1 MMKKT
6 NDHRTKS
13 RLLDEIEQLRA
24 RLDEAEQTLQAIRSG
39 DVDALVVEGPRG
51 ESIFSLTG
59 AEHIYRVIA
68 ETMHEAALTV
78 NVDGTIL
85 FCNRRFC
92 DLMKI
97 SLNEVLGRKV
107 TGFVSNPQKQP
118 LEKLLADVQAGPVIR
133 RLTFRAS
140 DGTAVPVQLSASLIE
155 EDSITSIC
163 LLASDLTEIE
173 ASAKSIRVLREHQQA
188 LEESEHRFRAIF
200 ESSQD
205 AIVIVNDEALCVQ
218 ANPAAGAIFDL
229 PPEQML
235 GKHISEFVCNGFEN
249 PLSWQS
255 YLDSGTFYGTRSFI
269 GADGHVRHI
278 GCNAVANILQNRHL
292 FVIRNITKRKQA
304 EEELQAALDGISS
317 ILERMSDGF
326 VTFDRDWRYTQIN
339 PAAAQIFKMAPEQ
352 LLGKK
357 IWEMWPGSYEHPVG
371 VHFRRSLEE
380 NKPLRFE
387 AFYPEPPNAWFECR
401 CHPMPEG
408 LATFF
413 TDITERKRAEEELRQ
428 SERRYRSL
436 HAELELR
443 VRERT
448 AELERKNRE
457 LQDFAFI
464 ASHDLNEPL
473 RKIQTFG
480 DLLKA
485 KSADHLSEQERDY
498 VSRMAETAK
507 RMQELLDALL
517 RYSRIESKGQNFR
530 PIRLNDVV
538 QDAAGDLELPMR
550 KIEARLEI
558 GALPIINGDPNQLRQ
573 LFQNIFFNALK
584 YHRSEV
590 KTFIKVHSEEN
601 KGTARIFVE
610 DNGIGFD
617 EKYLDKIFQPFQ
629 RLHGKHE
636 YSGTGMGLAICRKI
650 VERHHGMITAKSILG
665 KGSTFIITLPVGQ
678 AGPDPNN
685 G

>member
-1 MMKKT
+1 
-6 NDHRTKS
+6 
-13 RLLDEIEQLRA
+13 
-24 RLDEAEQTLQAIRSG
+24 
-39 DVDALVVEGPRG
+39 
-51 ESIFSLTG
+51 
-59 AEHIYRVIA
+59 
-68 ETMHEAALTV
+68 
-78 NVDGTIL
+78 
-85 FCNRRFC
+85 
-92 DLMKI
+92 
-97 SLNEVLGRKV
+97 
-107 TGFVSNPQKQP
+107 
-118 LEKLLADVQAGPVIR
+118 
-133 RLTFRAS
+133 
-140 DGTAVPVQLSASLIE
+140 
-155 EDSITSIC
+155 
-163 LLASDLTEIE
+163 
-173 ASAKSIRVLREHQQA
+173 
-188 LEESEHRFRAIF
+188 
-200 ESSQD
+200 
-205 AIVIVNDEALCVQ
+205 
-218 ANPAAGAIFDL
+218 
-229 PPEQML
+229 
-235 GKHISEFVCNGFEN
+235 
-249 PLSWQS
+249 
-255 YLDSGTFYGTRSFI
+255 
-269 GADGHVRHI
+269 
-278 GCNAVANILQNRHL
+278 
-292 FVIRNITKRKQA
+292 
-304 EEELQAALDGISS
+304 
-317 ILERMSDGF
+317 
-326 VTFDRDWRYTQIN
+326 
-339 PAAAQIFKMAPEQ
+339 
-352 LLGKK
+352 
-357 IWEMWPGSYEHPVG
+357 
-371 VHFRRSLEE
+371 
-380 NKPLRFE
+380 
-387 AFYPEPPNAWFECR
+387 
-401 CHPMPEG
+401 MPEG

-517 RYSRIESKGQNFR
+517 RYSRIESKGQNFM

>member
-24 RLDEAEQTLQAIRSG
+24 KLDEAEQTLQAIRSG

-163 LLASDLTEIE
+163 LLASDLTELE

-304 EEELQAALDGISS
+304 EEELQAALDRISS